1 MAETSDKE
9 SRTEEPTEKKVR
21 DSLEQG
27 KIPVSREASI
37 FASMAALMVIMSF
50 LIAQG
55 VQQLMPTLTSLIDDP
70 EGYPLNNGADAQNL
84 LAVIGLQ
91 ALRFLVPL
99 IVIMMVFGLAASLLQ
114 NAPRMVL
121 QRIQPDL
128 SRISPMSGWSR
139 LFGSQGLVEFAKS
152 LFKLVSVTAV
162 VVVVL
167 RSSEARAFE
176 AMYTDPVA
184 LPEMILNIAM
194 RIVSAI
200 CIATIVLVAIDLAW
214 SRFHWRRELRMTKQ
228 EIKDEHKQAEGDPL
242 VKARLRSLAR
252 DRSRQRMIASAA
264 RATLVIANPTHFAI
278 ALRYKREENA
288 APLVVAKGMDVIALK
303 IREVAEQN
311 RIPVIENKA
320 LARALYEAVQVDQVI
335 PAEFFRPVAEIIY
348 FLQSKQAPKT
358 EKVQ

>member
-1 MAETSDKE
+1 MAESSDQE
-9 SRTEEPTEKKVR
+9 SKTEEPTEKKVR
-21 DSLEQG
+21 DALEQG
-27 KIPVSREASI
+27 NIPVSREASM
-37 FASMAALMVIMSF
+37 FASMAALMVIQAF
-50 LIAQG
+50 LVGPG
-55 VQQLMPTLTSLIDDP
+55 VQQLTPTLKGFLDDP
-70 EGYPLNNGADAQNL
+70 DGFPIGNGADALNL
-84 LAVIGLQ
+84 LTVVGLE

-99 IVIMMVFGLAASLLQ
+99 VVIMAVFGLASSLLQ
-114 NAPRMVL
+114 NAPRLVL
-121 QRIQPDL
+121 QRIFPDV
-128 SRISPMSGWSR
+128 SRISPASGWNR
-139 LFGSQGLVEFAKS
+139 IFGTQGLVEFAKS
-152 LFKLVSVTAV
+152 MFKLASVTAV
-162 VVVVL
+162 VCFVL

-184 LPEMILNIAM
+184 LPEMILTIAM

-214 SRFHWRRELRMTKQ
+214 ARFHWRRELRMTKQ

-242 VKARLRSLAR
+242 IKARLRSLAR
-252 DRSRQRMIASAA
+252 DRSRQRMIAAVP

-278 ALRYKREENA
+278 ALRYNRDENP

-303 IREVAEQN
+303 IREVAEQSK
-311 RIPVIENKA
+311 IPVIENKA

-348 FLQSKQAPKT
+348 FLQSKQAHRP

>member
-1 MAETSDKE
+1 MAESSDQE
-9 SRTEEPTEKKVR
+9 SKTEEPTEKKVR
-21 DSLEQG
+21 DALEQG
-27 KIPVSREASI
+27 NIPVSREASM
-37 FASMAALMVIMSF
+37 FASMAALMVIQAF
-50 LIAQG
+50 LIGQG
-55 VQQLMPTLTSLIDDP
+55 VQQLTPTLKGFLDDP
-70 EGYPLNNGADAQNL
+70 DGYPLSNAADALNL
-84 LAVIGLQ
+84 LTVVGLE
-91 ALRFLVPL
+91 ALRFLMPL
-99 IVIMMVFGLAASLLQ
+99 VVILSVFGLASSLLQ
-114 NAPRMVL
+114 NAPQLVL
-121 QRIQPDL
+121 QRILPDV
-128 SRISPMSGWSR
+128 SRISPASGWNR
-139 LFGSQGLVEFAKS
+139 IFGTQGLVEFAKS
-152 LFKLVSVTAV
+152 MFKLASVTAV
-162 VVVVL
+162 VCFVL

-184 LPEMILNIAM
+184 LPEMILTIAM

-214 SRFHWRRELRMTKQ
+214 ARFHWRRELRMTKQ

-242 VKARLRSLAR
+242 IKARLRSLAR
-252 DRSRQRMIASAA
+252 DRSRQRMIAAVP

-278 ALRYKREENA
+278 ALRYNRDENP

-303 IREVAEQN
+303 IREVAEKS

-348 FLQSKQAPKT
+348 FLQSKQAPRP

>member
-1 MAETSDKE
+1 MAESSDQE
-9 SRTEEPTEKKVR
+9 SKTEEPTEKKVR
-21 DSLEQG
+21 DALDQG
-27 KIPVSREASI
+27 NIPVSREVSI
-37 FASMAALMVIMSF
+37 FASMAALMIILAF
-50 LIAQG
+50 LVSQG
-55 VQQLMPTLTSLIDDP
+55 VQQLVPTLRGLLDDP
-70 EGYPLNNGADAQNL
+70 EGFPLNNGADVQNL
-84 LAVIGLQ
+84 LTVVGLE
-91 ALRFLVPL
+91 ALRFLVPPV
-99 IVIMMVFGLAASLLQ
+99 VILMTFGLAASLLQ
-114 NAPRMVL
+114 NAPSVVL
-121 QRIQPDL
+121 QRIMPDL
-128 SRISPMSGWSR
+128 SRISPISGWSK
-139 LFGSQGLVEFAKS
+139 LFGTQGLVEFAKS
-152 LFKLVSVTAV
+152 LFKLGSVSAV

-214 SRFHWRRELRMTKQ
+214 ARFHWRRQLRMTKQ

-278 ALRYKREENA
+278 ALRYKREENP

-348 FLQSKQAPKT
+348 FLQSKQAPRP

>member
-1 MAETSDKE
+1 MAETTDQE
-9 SRTEEPTEKKVR
+9 SKTEEPTEKKVR
-21 DSLEQG
+21 DSVEQG

-37 FASMAALMVIMSF
+37 FASMAALMVIQAF
-50 LIAQG
+50 LIGQG
-55 VQQLMPTLTSLIDDP
+55 SQQLVPTLQGLLDDP
-70 EGYPLNNGADAQNL
+70 EGFPLSTGADAQNL
-84 LAVIGLQ
+84 LTVVGLQ

-99 IVIMMVFGLAASLLQ
+99 VVIMMVFGLAASLLQ
-114 NAPRMVL
+114 NAPRLVL
-121 QRIQPDL
+121 QRIVPDL
-128 SRISPMSGWSR
+128 SRISPISGWNR
-139 LFGSQGLVEFAKS
+139 LFGTQGLVEFGKS
-152 LFKLVSVTAV
+152 LFKLGSVSAV
-162 VVVVL
+162 VAVVL

-214 SRFHWRRELRMTKQ
+214 ARFHWRRELRMTKQ
-228 EIKDEHKQAEGDPL
+228 EIKDEHKQAEGDPM

-252 DRSRQRMIASAA
+252 DRSRQRMIAAA
-264 RATLVIANPTHFAI
+264 SRATLVIANPTHFAI
-278 ALRYKREENA
+278 ALRYKREENP

-348 FLQSKQAPKT
+348 FLQSKQAPRT

>member
-1 MAETSDKE
+1 MAESSDQE
-9 SRTEEPTEKKVR
+9 SKTEEPTEKKVR
-21 DSLEQG
+21 DALEQG

-37 FASMAALMVIMSF
+37 FASMAALLVIQAF
-50 LIAQG
+50 LIGQG
-55 VQQLMPTLTSLIDDP
+55 VQQLTPMLTSLLDDP
-70 EGYPLNNGADAQNL
+70 EGFPLSTGADAQNL
-84 LAVIGLQ
+84 LTVVGLQ
-91 ALRFLVPL
+91 ALRFLTPL
-99 IVIMMVFGLAASLLQ
+99 VVILMVFGLASSLLQ
-114 NAPRMVL
+114 NAPRLVL
-121 QRIQPDL
+121 ERIKPDL
-128 SRISPMSGWSR
+128 SRISPIGGWSR
-139 LFGSQGLVEFAKS
+139 LFGTQGLVEFAKS
-152 LFKLVSVTAV
+152 LFKLAAVTSV
-162 VVVVL
+162 VVFVL
-167 RSSEARAFE
+167 RASEARAFE

-214 SRFHWRRELRMTKQ
+214 ARFHWRRELRMTKQ

-252 DRSRQRMIASAA
+252 DRSRQRMIASVP

-278 ALRYKREENA
+278 ALRYNREENP

-311 RIPVIENKA
+311 RIPVIENRA

-348 FLQSKQAPKT
+348 FLQSKQAPRT

>member
-1 MAETSDKE
+1 MADNDQE
-9 SRTEEPTEKKVR
+9 SKTEEPTEKKVR
-21 DSLEQG
+21 DAIERG

-37 FASMAALMVIMSF
+37 FASMAALMAIQMF
-50 LIAQG
+50 LIGQG
-55 VQQLMPTLTSLIDDP
+55 VQQLTPTLRSFLDDP
-70 EGYPLNNGADAQNL
+70 AGFPLGTGADALNL
-84 LAVIGLQ
+84 LTMVGLE

-99 IVIMMVFGLAASLLQ
+99 VVILAVFGLAASLLQ
-114 NAPRMVL
+114 NAPSLVL
-121 QRIQPDL
+121 DRIMPDL
-128 SRISPMSGWSR
+128 SRVSPLGGWSR
-139 LFGSQGLVEFAKS
+139 LFGSQGLIEFGKS
-152 LFKLVSVTAV
+152 LFKLATVTIV
-162 VVVVL
+162 VAFVL
-167 RSSEARAFE
+167 RSSEAKAFE

-200 CIATIVLVAIDLAW
+200 CIATIVLVAVDLAW
-214 SRFHWRRELRMTKQ
+214 ARFHWRRELRMTRQ

-242 VKARLRSLAR
+242 IKARLRSLAR
-252 DRSRQRMIASAA
+252 DRSRQRMIASAS

-278 ALRYKREENA
+278 ALRYQREENP
-288 APLVVAKGMDVIALK
+288 APIVVAKGMDVIALK

-348 FLQSKQAPKT
+348 FLQSKQAPRT

>member
-1 MAETSDKE
+1 
-9 SRTEEPTEKKVR
+9 V
-21 DSLEQG
+21 
-27 KIPVSREASI
+27 
-37 FASMAALMVIMSF
+37 
-50 LIAQG
+50 
-55 VQQLMPTLTSLIDDP
+55 
-70 EGYPLNNGADAQNL
+70 QNL
-84 LAVIGLQ
+84 LNVVGLQ
-91 ALRFLVPL
+91 AIRFLVPPV
-99 IVIMMVFGLAASLLQ
+99 VIITVFGLASSLLQ
-114 NAPRMVL
+114 NAPRLVL
-121 QRIQPDL
+121 ERIMPDL
-128 SRISPMSGWSR
+128 SRISPIGGWSR
-139 LFGSQGLVEFAKS
+139 LFGSQGLVEFGKS
-152 LFKLVSVTAV
+152 LFKLTAVTSV

-167 RSSEARAFE
+167 RSSEAKAFE

-214 SRFHWRRELRMTKQ
+214 ARFHWRRELRMTKQ

-242 VKARLRSLAR
+242 IKARLRSLAR
-252 DRSRQRMIASAA
+252 DRSRQRMITSAA

-278 ALRYKREENA
+278 ALRYNREENP

-303 IREVAEQN
+303 IRKVAEEN

-348 FLQSKQAPKT
+348 FLQSKQAPRP

>member
-1 MAETSDKE
+1 MAETSDQE
-9 SRTEEPTEKKVR
+9 SKTEEPTEKKVR
-21 DSLEQG
+21 DALEEG
-27 KIPVSREASI
+27 KIPVSREVSI
-37 FASMAALMVIMSF
+37 FASMAALMVIQMF
-50 LIAQG
+50 LIGQG
-55 VQQLMPTLTSLIDDP
+55 VQRLTPTLKNLLDDP
-70 EGYPLNNGADAQNL
+70 EGFPLSTGADAQNL
-84 LAVIGLQ
+84 LTVVGLE

-99 IVIMMVFGLAASLLQ
+99 VVILLVFGLASSLLQ
-114 NAPRMVL
+114 NAPSLVL
-121 QRIQPDL
+121 QRIMPDL
-128 SRISPMSGWSR
+128 SRISPISGWNR
-139 LFGSQGLVEFAKS
+139 LFGTQGLVEFAKS
-152 LFKLVSVTAV
+152 LFKLASVTAV
-162 VVVVL
+162 VAFVL

-184 LPEMILNIAM
+184 LPEMILSIAM

-214 SRFHWRRELRMTKQ
+214 ARFHWRRQLRMTRQ

-242 VKARLRSLAR
+242 IKARLRSLAR
-252 DRSRQRMIASAA
+252 DRSRQRMIASAS

-278 ALRYKREENA
+278 ALRYNREENP

-303 IREVAEQN
+303 IREVAEKN

-348 FLQSKQAPKT
+348 FLQSKQTTRP

>member
-1 MAETSDKE
+1 MAETTDQE
-9 SRTEEPTEKKVR
+9 SKTEEPTEKKVR
-21 DSLEQG
+21 DALEQG

-37 FASMAALMVIMSF
+37 FASMAALMVIQAF
-50 LIAQG
+50 LIGQG
-55 VQQLMPTLTSLIDDP
+55 VQQLTPMLTGFLDDP
-70 EGYPLNNGADAQNL
+70 DGFPLSTGADAQNL
-84 LAVIGLQ
+84 LIVVGLQ
-91 ALRFLVPL
+91 ALRFLTPL
-99 IVIMMVFGLAASLLQ
+99 VVTLAAFGLAASLLQ
-114 NAPRMVL
+114 NAPSLVL
-121 QRIQPDL
+121 QRITPDL
-128 SRISPMSGWSR
+128 SRISPLSR

-152 LFKLVSVTAV
+152 LFKLAAVTIV
-162 VVVVL
+162 VAFVL
-167 RSSEARAFE
+167 RSSEAKAFE

-200 CIATIVLVAIDLAW
+200 CIATIVLVALDLAW
-214 SRFHWRRELRMTKQ
+214 ARFHWRRELRMTRQ

-242 VKARLRSLAR
+242 IKARLRSLAR
-252 DRSRQRMIASAA
+252 DRSRQRMIASAS

-278 ALRYKREENA
+278 ALRYNREENP
-288 APLVVAKGMDVIALK
+288 APIVVAKGMDVLALK

-348 FLQSKQAPKT
+348 FLQSKQAPRS

>member
-1 MAETSDKE
+1 MAESSDQE
-9 SRTEEPTEKKVR
+9 SKTEEPTEKKVR
-21 DSLEQG
+21 DALEQG

-37 FASMAALMVIMSF
+37 FASMAALMVIMAF
-50 LIAQG
+50 LISQG
-55 VQQLMPTLTSLIDDP
+55 VQQLTPTLTSLLDDP
-70 EGYPLNNGADAQNL
+70 EGFPLSTGADAQNL
-84 LAVIGLQ
+84 LTVVGLQ
-91 ALRFLVPL
+91 ALRFLTPL
-99 IVIMMVFGLAASLLQ
+99 VVILMVFGLASSLLQ
-114 NAPRMVL
+114 NAPRLVL
-121 QRIQPDL
+121 ERIKPDL
-128 SRISPMSGWSR
+128 SRISPIGGWSR
-139 LFGSQGLVEFAKS
+139 LFGTQGIVEFAKS
-152 LFKLVSVTAV
+152 LFKLAAVTSV
-162 VVVVL
+162 VVFVL
-167 RSSEARAFE
+167 RSSEAKAFE

-214 SRFHWRRELRMTKQ
+214 ARFHWRRQLRMTKQ

-242 VKARLRSLAR
+242 IKARLRSLAR
-252 DRSRQRMIASAA
+252 DRSRQRMIASVP

-278 ALRYKREENA
+278 ALRYNREENP

-348 FLQSKQAPKT
+348 FLQSKQAPRT